1 MRRYARLFWIQLRVN
16 LATAMRYRLDFIV
29 QGFLSLWWM
38 AWTLAPILIL
48 FQARDQVAG
57 WTFAE
62 SLVVIAWFTLLRG
75 LLEGIVNPSL
85 LQIVDHI
92 RMGTLDFVL
101 LKPADAQFLVS
112 TAKFQPWK
120 IVDLLAAGVILGV
133 AFHRLGRLPAVG
145 DTLVA
150 VVLLFTAA
158 LVLYSI
164 WILVVCAAFWVVRLD
179 NLTYLFTSIFDAAR
193 WPLSIFRGV
202 WRILFTFV
210 IPLGLMTTYPAMAI
224 LGRLEP
230 RTALLAVAGALT
242 FAVAARLL
250 WTRALGHY
258 TSASS

>member
-1 MRRYARLFWIQLRVN
+1 MQLRVN
-16 LATAMRYRLDFIV
+16 LATAMHYRLDFII
-29 QGFLSLWWM
+29 QGVLSLWWM
-38 AWTLAPILIL
+38 AWTLAPILIV
-48 FQARDQVAG
+48 FQARAQVAG

-62 SLVVIAWFTLLRG
+62 SLVVIAWFTLLRA

-101 LKPADAQFLVS
+101 IKPVDAQFLVS

-120 IVDLLAAGVILGV
+120 IVDLIASGVILGV
-133 AFHRLGRLPAVG
+133 AFHKLGRLPAVG
-145 DTLVA
+145 DALVA
-150 VVLLFTAA
+150 VILLVTAA

-164 WILVVCAAFWVVRLD
+164 WLLVVCAAFWVVRLD

-224 LGRLEP
+224 LGRLEA
-230 RTALLAVAGALT
+230 RTAGVAIAGALT
-242 FAVAARLL
+242 FAVAARLI